1 MKESQIHK
9 AVVAH
14 WKALGL
20 PGTMVATIPNM
31 GAMGQHGLTKGLPD
45 LILIAPRL
53 HGYLELKTET
63 GKLTRPQEDFQ
74 SLCIARG
81 IPFYVTYGR
90 DEPIRLLEELG
101 IVRRAA

>member
-1 MKESQIHK
+1 MKEFQIHK

-14 WKALGL
+14 WKALGI
-20 PGTMVATIPNM
+20 PGTLVATIPNM
-31 GAMGQHGLTKGLPD
+31 FAHGQAGLTKGLPD
-45 LILIAPRL
+45 LILIAPKL
-53 HGYLELKTET
+53 HGYLELKTEI
-63 GKLTRPQEDFQ
+63 GKLTGPQEEFQ
-74 SLCIARG
+74 ALCIARG

>member
-14 WKALGL
+14 WKALAL
-20 PGTMVATIPNM
+20 PGTLVATIPNM

-45 LILIAPRL
+45 LILIGPSL

-63 GKLTRPQEDFQ
+63 GKLTGPQRDFQ
-74 SLCIARG
+74 SICIARG

-90 DEPIRLLEELG
+90 DQPIQLLEELG
-101 IVRRAA
+101 LVRRAA

>member
-14 WKALGL
+14 WKALAL
-20 PGTMVATIPNM
+20 PGTLVATIPNM

-45 LILIAPRL
+45 LILIGPEM

-63 GKLTRPQEDFQ
+63 GKLTGPQRDFQ
-74 SLCIARG
+74 SICIARG

-90 DEPIRLLEELG
+90 DQPIQLLEELG
-101 IVRRAA
+101 LVRRAA

>member
-9 AVVAH
+9 AVVSH

-31 GAMGQHGLTKGLPD
+31 GAHGQAGLTKGLPD

-63 GKLTRPQEDFQ
+63 GRLTRPQEEFQ

>member
-14 WKALGL
+14 WKALGM

-45 LILIAPRL
+45 LILIAPKL
-53 HGYLELKTET
+53 HGYLELKTDT
-63 GKLTRPQEDFQ
+63 GKLSGPQQDFQ